1 LSGRLQARSGDAP
14 MPIRHP
20 LPQAL
25 LLACACLANPA
36 TPQTREPA
44 MPPADVETATRCCRV
59 VELRRYTLHPF
70 KRDVLID
77 LFDREFVEPQ
87 EASGLHVLGTFRD
100 LDDPDR
106 FVWLRGFAGMDAR
119 VRGLTAFYGGPVW
132 RAHREAANRT
142 MVDSDDVLLLRPM
155 SAASGFDAADA
166 VLPPR
171 DAVDIPQ
178 GIVVAHL
185 HSLQAARLDA
195 VAERF
200 WRDAL
205 PLLRDAGVDA
215 IAVLVSETAPNDF
228 PQLPVREGEHVL
240 AWFER
245 YPDAAAHARMRE
257 ALQANPAWRAIEADL
272 RGHAARPAEI
282 LRLQPTARSRLPGG
296 R

>member
-1 LSGRLQARSGDAP
+1 
-14 MPIRHP
+14 MPTRHL
-20 LPQAL
+20 LPHAL
-25 LLACACLANPA
+25 LPACACIANPV
-36 TPQTREPA
+36 TPRTREPV
-44 MPPADVETATRCCRV
+44 MRPADVETVTRCCGV

-70 KRDVLID
+70 ERDVLID

-106 FVWLRGFAGMDAR
+106 FVWLRGFSGMEAR
-119 VRGLTAFYGGPVW
+119 LRGLTAFYGGPVW

-155 SAASGFDAADA
+155 SAASGFDAAEA
-166 VLPPR
+166 ELPPR
-171 DAVDIPQ
+171 DAVDIPR
-178 GIVVAHL
+178 GMVVAQL
-185 HSLQAARLDA
+185 HSLRAGRLDA

-200 WRDAL
+200 GRDAL
-205 PLLRDAGVDA
+205 PLLRDAGVDV

-240 AWFER
+240 AWFEFF
-245 YPDAAAHARMRE
+245 PDAAAHAQMRE
-257 ALQANPAWRAIEADL
+257 ALQANPSWRAIEADL
-272 RGHAARPAEI
+272 RGHAARPAET

-296 R
+296 H